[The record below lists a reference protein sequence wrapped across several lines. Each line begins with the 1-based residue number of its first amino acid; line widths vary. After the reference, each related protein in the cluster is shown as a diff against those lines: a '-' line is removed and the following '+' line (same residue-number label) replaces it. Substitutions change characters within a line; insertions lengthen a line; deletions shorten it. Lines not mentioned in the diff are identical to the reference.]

1 MKKEEDSEKYRSIW
15 IYLQTT
21 HLSLLDVLT
30 NKLNYNIHH
39 GLGKEIVVYKWLKKE
54 EDLVVP
60 YSMFWVAAGA
70 LVIKD
75 DKVLLVEEKS
85 GKRKGKYGLPGGRAN
100 KGELIAQC
108 AER

>member
-1 MKKEEDSEKYRSIW
+1 
-15 IYLQTT
+15 
-21 HLSLLDVLT
+21 
-30 NKLNYNIHH
+30 
-39 GLGKEIVVYKWLKKE
+39 
-54 EDLVVP
+54 
-60 YSMFWVAAGA
+60 MFWVAAGA